1 MNGCINNTLIN
12 HLAKLVLY
20 GINIELSHKKKNS
33 DDKLLCV
40 PDEKISV
47 RILFLYTL
55 SSL

>member
-1 MNGCINNTLIN
+1 MYGFIDNTPIN